1 MFFTEDVD
9 LWEDLTH
16 FIGWISLLFILIFT
30 YLLQTI
36 RFCNTLDKPL
46 IYNLIIAFH
55 DQYWSLLSK
64 NTKTQV
70 YGT

>member
-1 MFFTEDVD
+1 MFSRKMLD

-16 FIGWISLLFILIFT
+16 LLADFLTFILIFT

-55 DQYWSLLSK
+55 DQWSLLSK
-64 NTKTQV
+64 NTKPKSW
-70 YGT
+70 YLG